1 MAKTETERGMLK
13 LGIRDSS
20 LLRRVGKKILGEQEH
35 AARKRKPSTDVSP
48 SDQTHDHEGG
58 YAWDDEQA
66 SAEEWYE
73 EKRRRE
79 DLAAARI
86 AANQRRDQLLPEDD
100 R

>member
-1 MAKTETERGMLK
+1 MAETETERGMLE

-20 LLRRVGKKILGEQEH
+20 LLRRVRKKILRDRQR
-35 AARKRKPSTDVSP
+35 AARKRKVGSDVSP
-48 SDQTHDHEGG
+48 SDQMHDDEGTC
-58 YAWDDEQA
+58 AWDDEQA
-66 SAEEWYE
+66 AAEEWYE

-79 DLAAARI
+79 ATAAARI